1 MPFQRYVGNRKI
13 AEFILP
19 FVLAVIAV
27 YFFVS
32 WVNESRGL
40 FLGAFFIALF
50 FLLILFLLTYSR
62 APQIAKRVTSFI
74 IGALAITF
82 FMTGYFFYQYNHS
95 IVHDSDVRHNL
106 DRIESNVQIIE
117 SYFGQRRHW
126 VENLVERLVIREPRD
141 FADELSGFYNNHA
154 DDFVSVYVLN
164 TTGISQLG
172 VPVNYNYLEKSNL
185 KNIARPTYLD
195 PALTFSVGGNLET
208 RLSGVKLI
216 TPFRSADSVSYFL
229 LANVR
234 TDEINDFIGSIPPAL
249 QMYLLRDGEVLT
261 TNAGNTSSHFIK
273 NYPDVG
279 VVEDLQFLRFMTRYQ
294 LKSIGWQVV
303 TVQQWDDAFPSVARA
318 DAELTRILLWSALI
332 GIAAGLVLAWYL
344 AKSILTPVSQLNLDA
359 SAIAGGDLDRAINL
373 PSAHVS
379 DEIAGLSHAV
389 KSMVGSLKDKMKL
402 LGESNSKLTATQ
414 AELDA
419 QLDAASKIQ
428 HGFLPK
434 DPLFTAGYEL
444 VGRLHLVHKIG
455 GDYFDYFEIDD
466 HHVGVLIIDAA
477 GKGISASFYAAL
489 IKGITEFHLKS
500 GAFHTVALAPFFASV
515 ESQVLSVRDHR
526 TRTVAMQF
534 AILDTSN
541 GHVRLINAGIE
552 NPLLVRNKA
561 VEVLDIRGRAMG
573 MPQWLGAFQ
582 EVEFDLETDDLLILH
597 TDGIPDLEEAMLAKG
612 IQEIDLTSLSIAS
625 IASEV
630 STACIPHDLHDDVAI
645 VWLRVRR
652 IEKQL
657 TRISSIPDAEA
668 PMVDHIVKKMKEYG
682 FGDERINDFRISL
695 REALINAIKH
705 GNQYDPDAYVNLT
718 ITGCQKFIEVKIQD
732 EGRGFEPSRLETPDI
747 QRKVQGQQK
756 PGGWGFH
763 VIQKLVSDWS
773 LHRTEE
779 GTVLCLRMME

>member
-1 MPFQRYVGNRKI
+1 MPFQRYLDNRKI
-13 AEFILP
+13 AEFVLP

-32 WVNESRGL
+32 WVTDSRGL

-82 FMTGYFFYQYNHS
+82 FSTGYFFYHYNHS
-95 IVHDSDVRHNL
+95 IVHDNDIQSNV
-106 DRIESNVQIIE
+106 DRIESKVQIIE
-117 SYFGQRRHW
+117 SYFDLRRRW
-126 VENLVERLVIREPRD
+126 VDNLLARLVITERRG
-141 FADELSGFYNNHA
+141 FVDELTGFYNNHS
-154 DDFVSVYVLN
+154 DDFVSVYLLN
-164 TTGISQLG
+164 ATGISQFG

-185 KNIARPTYLD
+185 KNITRPTYLD
-195 PALTFSVGGNLET
+195 PALSFSIGGNVET
-208 RLSGVKLI
+208 RLTGVKLFA
-216 TPFRSADSVSYFL
+216 PFHSADSVAYFL
-229 LANVR
+229 MANVR
-234 TDEINDFIGSIPPAL
+234 TDEINDFISSLPPSL
-249 QMYLLRDGEVLT
+249 QVYLLREGEVLT
-261 TNAGNTSSHFIK
+261 TNAGNASSQFIK

-279 VVEDLQFLRFMTRYQ
+279 IVEDVQAQRFLTRHQ

-303 TVQQWDDAFPSVARA
+303 SVQHWDDAFPSVAQA
-318 DAELTRILLWSALI
+318 DSELTRILLLSALI
-332 GIAAGLVLAWYL
+332 GILAGLVLAWYL
-344 AKSILTPVSQLNLDA
+344 TKGILTPVSQLNLDA
-359 SAIAGGDLDRAINL
+359 SAIAGGDLDRSINL

-389 KSMVGSLKDKMKL
+389 KTMVGSLKDKMKL
-402 LGESNSKLTATQ
+402 LGESNSKLVSMQ

-434 DPLFTAGYEL
+434 DPLFTSGYEL
-444 VGRLHLVHKIG
+444 IGHLHLVHKVG

-466 HHVGVLIIDAA
+466 HHVGILIIDAA

-500 GAFHTVALAPFFASV
+500 GVFHTGALSAFFASV
-515 ESQVLSVRDHR
+515 EAQVLSVRDHR

-534 AILDTSN
+534 AVVNTSN

-561 VEVLDIRGRAMG
+561 IDVLDIRGRAMG
-573 MPQWLGAFQ
+573 MPQWLGGFQ
-582 EVEFDLETDDLLILH
+582 EVEFDLETNDLLILH
-597 TDGIPDLEEAMLAKG
+597 TDGIPDLEETLLEKG
-612 IQEIDLTSLSIAS
+612 IQEKSFSSASITSIAS
-625 IASEV
+625 DI
-630 STACIPHDLHDDVAI
+630 STSCIPKDLHDDVAL
-645 VWLRVRR
+645 VVLRVRQV
-652 IEKQL
+652 EKHL
-657 TRISSIPDAEA
+657 TKISSIPDAET
-668 PMVDHIVKKMKEYG
+668 PMVDHIIKKMQG
-682 FGDERINDFRISL
+682 FGFTDDRINDFRISL

-705 GNQYDPDAYVNLT
+705 GNQYDPDAYVNLS
-718 ITGCQKFIEVKIQD
+718 ITGCEKFIEVKIQD
-732 EGRGFEPSRLETPDI
+732 EGRGFEPNRLETPDI
-747 QRKVQGQQK
+747 RRKINGQQK
-756 PGGWGFH
+756 TGGWGFH

-773 LHRTEE
+773 LHHTED